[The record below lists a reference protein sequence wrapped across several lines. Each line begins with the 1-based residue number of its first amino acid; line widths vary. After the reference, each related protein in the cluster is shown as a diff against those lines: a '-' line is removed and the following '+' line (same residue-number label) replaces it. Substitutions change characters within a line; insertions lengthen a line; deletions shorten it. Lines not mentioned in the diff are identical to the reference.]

1 MAQSSL
7 SDGPISQA
15 FVATVDATAS
25 GEGADHGQRSTVTFA
40 PAVTTL
46 GDVSPRD
53 AAAIVELTDK
63 PLDLGRLTQ
72 LALHPM
78 CGGVSTFLGTTR
90 DHHGGQQ
97 VLRLEYEAYV
107 PMAVREMAKIAK
119 GVFTRFEQV
128 HRVVVAHR
136 LGTVPV
142 TESSVVI
149 IVASEHRASGL
160 AAVSWAIDELKTTV
174 PIWKLEVY
182 ADATAESGEGV
193 RRPQCCEHKAK
204 WKSNPEFLARFAA
217 AGGAA
222 ADLPALPEPKA
233 QRHRAE

>member
-1 MAQSSL
+1 MANNKL
-7 SDGPISQA
+7 PDGGAISDA
-15 FVATVDATAS
+15 FVMT
-25 GEGADHGQRSTVTFA
+25 A
-40 PAVTTL
+40 PAAGPTEFGPRVAPASL
-46 GDVSPRD
+46 GARD
-53 AAAIVELTDK
+53 AAAIVELCDSA
-63 PLDLGRLTQ
+63 LDLNRLSG
-72 LALHPM
+72 LALHPS

-107 PMAVREMAKIAK
+107 PMAVREMGKIAK
-119 GVFTRFEQV
+119 GVFARFEQV

-149 IVASEHRASGL
+149 IVSSEHRASGL

-182 ADATAESGEGV
+182 ATDDAGGEGT
-193 RRPQCCEHKAK
+193 RRPQCCEHKAT

-217 AGGAA
+217 AGGQA
-222 ADLPALPEPKA
+222 ADGSDTPSGDGLAPEPA
-233 QRHRAE
+233 ASRHRTESS